1 MDRFLL
7 FFQKYI
13 YSKSYVQMD
22 LEFMILDTLDSI
34 RPSSSFKKFENLFE
48 LQQACNKIEAFEEK
62 VF

>member
-34 RPSSSFKKFENLFE
+34 RPSSSFKKFENLSE